1 MKILPIYLGNRKA
14 HSGSQGGILAARI
27 EELTMSERY
36 YTLGRS
42 GLRVSRLALGT
53 MTFGTDWGWG
63 SEEKSARA
71 IFDRYLEAGGNFIDT
86 ADVYTGGTSERL
98 LGKFIQEARVRDR
111 VVVTTKFTFNDSF
124 GGNPADPNTGGNH
137 RKNILRAVDGSL
149 KRLGTDYI
157 DLYLM
162 HAWDRITPVEEVMRT
177 FDDLVRAGKVRYVG
191 FSNVPAWYAAR
202 AQTLAELRG
211 WEPLAAL
218 QLEYSLVERNV
229 EREFSTLAQQL
240 GLGIMAWSPL
250 ASGLLSGKYR
260 SGRDGVAGDGRLQVV
275 KDTTNPAFMKFTER
289 NWSIVAAL
297 DGVAQQCGRSM
308 AQVALNWAAHRP
320 GIASLIIGATKL
332 DQLQDNLQ
340 ALEFTLPPELRAQLD
355 EISQPPRQYPYFFF
369 ENEMQG
375 MIHGGAQVGDKPDEY
390 RAAVRIKGAGS
401 GVT

>member
-1 MKILPIYLGNRKA
+1 
-14 HSGSQGGILAARI
+14 
-27 EELTMSERY
+27 MSEHY

-71 IFDRYLEAGGNFIDT
+71 IFDRYLETGGNFIDT
-86 ADVYTGGTSERL
+86 ADGYTGGTSERL
-98 LGKFIQEARVRDR
+98 LGKFIQEAGVRDR
-111 VVVTTKFTFNDSF
+111 VVVTTKFTFNDSSA
-124 GGNPADPNTGGNH
+124 GNRTDPNTGGNQ

-218 QLEYSLVERNV
+218 QLEYSLVERNI
-229 EREFSTLAQQL
+229 EREYSTLAQQL
-240 GLGIMAWSPL
+240 GMGIMAWSPL

-260 SGRDGVAGDGRLQVV
+260 SGRDGVAGEGRLQAV
-275 KDTTNPAFMKFTER
+275 KDTKNPAFMKFTER
-289 NWSIVAAL
+289 NWTIVAAL
-297 DGVAQQCGRSM
+297 DSVAQKCGRSM
-308 AQVALNWAAHRP
+308 AQVALNWAANRP

-340 ALEFTLPPELRAQLD
+340 ALEFTLPPELRAELD
-355 EISQPPRQYPYFFF
+355 AISQPQRQYPYFFF
-369 ENEMQG
+369 ENELQR
-375 MIHGGAQVGDKPDEY
+375 MIHGGAPVGDKPDGY
-390 RAAVRIKGAGS
+390 RAAVRIE
-401 GVT
+401 TN